1 MKRQLLL
8 LSAVVALLATSCS
21 KSEADQPKTNDGRIR
36 VSSSIVGTQTKA
48 IVGPTAALTGF
59 KFMRA
64 DYATEQTN
72 PEFVMGSGIYTS
84 CTGDRAAGATSAVTF
99 SGDQK
104 YSQKNDYTY
113 FLGYDPTAFEGGN
126 AVYWDIDGKTDLLV
140 TDVWSAGKFS
150 APKTTGMMFKH
161 ILARIE
167 VIVQAPNGV
176 SASVIKDNWGQI
188 KSITVETPKQ
198 ILFGLDDR
206 ELLPMSSDMSYV
218 AMTAGQSY
226 ATLLP
231 ASDIPA
237 FGNAAVLCGAMIGL
251 PAVVTP
257 TNQVKF
263 KITTDKVTD
272 KEVTATLTTAGENL
286 TSGHIHTF
294 TLTFDATT
302 KEITVTGSTITDWVD
317 GQDGTGSVTNP

>member
-8 LSAVVALLATSCS
+8 LSAVGALIATSCS

-36 VSSSIVGTQTKA
+36 VSSSIVGAQTKA

-59 KFMRA
+59 KFIRA

-113 FLGYDPTAFEGGN
+113 FLGYDPTAIEGGN
-126 AVYWDIDGKTDLLV
+126 AVIWDIDGKTDLLV

-150 APKTTGMMFKH
+150 DPKTTGMVFKH
-161 ILARIE
+161 ILSRIE
-167 VIVQAPNGV
+167 VIVQAPDGV
-176 SASVIKDNWGQI
+176 SASVINDNWGQI
-188 KSITVETPKQ
+188 KSITVETPKE
-198 ILFGLDDR
+198 FMFDLDSRD
-206 ELLPMSSDMSYV
+206 LLPSGAETSYV

-231 ASDIPA
+231 ASNIPA
-237 FGNAAVLCGAMIGL
+237 FGNMAVLCGAMIGL
-251 PAVVTP
+251 PVVTNP
-257 TNQVKF
+257 TNQVKL

-272 KEVTATLTTAGENL
+272 KEVTATLTTGNL
-286 TSGHIHTF
+286 TSGQIHTF

-302 KEITVTGSTITDWVD
+302 KNITVAGSTITDWVD